1 MKALREDL
9 IENKVA
15 SKLKKA
21 AIKFYHVAW
30 KPGGIDPK
38 FHPDHLAYLEKF
50 CSHFINDMCDLIKEA
65 LLQKKELIPMSNYYS
80 DYEETIHHLKFCVA
94 KCETFCGQKNVSIAR
109 TSMNIGII
117 HVFLC
122 NNICWTPRVV
132 LKPEPERRGF

>member
-15 SKLKKA
+15 SKLKKT
-21 AIKFYHVAW
+21 AIKSYHVAW

-38 FHPDHLAYLEKF
+38 FHLDHLAYLEKF

-109 TSMNIGII
+109 TCIN
-117 HVFLC
+117 
-122 NNICWTPRVV
+122 T
-132 LKPEPERRGF
+132 LKPVYKDHSQKDQKWFLRPDYRLM